1 MAKLKIEYRTEKQD
15 REDYFKDSTYFTF
28 KLKDK
33 TTIISIAPNETEKLS
48 DIVYGIERELQDGHH
63 LQSGEKFKI
72 DEDVKFIM
80 EYEEKEGRRMD
91 NELYSYFRFIAQN
104 KNNPEKLNQLLRYVN
119 GGTEQCI

>member
-15 REDYFKDSTYFTF
+15 RENYFKDSTYFTF

-33 TTIISIAPNETEKLS
+33 ITIISIAPNETEKLS

-63 LQSGEKFKI
+63 LQSGEKFEI

-91 NELYSYFRFIAQN
+91 NELYPYFKFIAQ
-104 KNNPEKLNQLLRYVN
+104 NNPEKLNQLLRYVN